1 MSKRKI
7 LSAIA
12 CMVFL
17 KGLAFSQG
25 LSAIQNFSADF
36 SAEEPWLWSAGVSV
50 GYDSL
55 EYDQV
60 TPGIEGFDSSYLNAF
75 VGVARTKVDPT
86 TPWKLSADIGAIHY
100 LSDLAQFDSNFYNS
114 RVAFNISHQ
123 LSARLK
129 ISNNLF
135 VTYASQPNLA
145 QGATTTAFGG
155 QYLYGFNNF
164 NVSYAWSQ
172 RFSTTTSV
180 TVDGIAYED
189 ELISQAEDRLSQL
202 VAQQFS
208 YSLTRRASL
217 TAEYRFRNTTYT
229 NAVDR
234 DFQSHFVLGGMD
246 YAWSERFAGSFRAGA
261 EFYDSERASNVAPYA
276 EVALNYAV
284 ARKTRAQW
292 FGSLGFDGA
301 ELANYESRYAL
312 RTGANLSHQI
322 TKKLAVNT
330 GLQYSFSDFD
340 GGGVIADVVEHSVLF
355 SAGVSYQVLENLSVD
370 ASYNYSILQ
379 SDNSSREF
387 TRNNVSLGLTAS
399 F

>member
-1 MSKRKI
+1 M
-7 LSAIA
+7 
-12 CMVFL
+12 
-17 KGLAFSQG
+17 
-25 LSAIQNFSADF
+25 
-36 SAEEPWLWSAGVSV
+36 
-50 GYDSL
+50 
-55 EYDQV
+55 
-60 TPGIEGFDSSYLNAF
+60 
-75 VGVARTKVDPT
+75 
-86 TPWKLSADIGAIHY
+86 
-100 LSDLAQFDSNFYNS
+100 
-114 RVAFNISHQ
+114 
-123 LSARLK
+123 
-129 ISNNLF
+129 
-135 VTYASQPNLA
+135 
-145 QGATTTAFGG
+145 
-155 QYLYGFNNF
+155 
-164 NVSYAWSQ
+164 
-172 RFSTTTSV
+172 
-180 TVDGIAYED
+180 
-189 ELISQAEDRLSQL
+189 
-202 VAQQFS
+202 
-208 YSLTRRASL
+208 
-217 TAEYRFRNTTYT
+217 
-229 NAVDR
+229 
-234 DFQSHFVLGGMD
+234 
-246 YAWSERFAGSFRAGA
+246 
-261 EFYDSERASNVAPYA
+261 APYA